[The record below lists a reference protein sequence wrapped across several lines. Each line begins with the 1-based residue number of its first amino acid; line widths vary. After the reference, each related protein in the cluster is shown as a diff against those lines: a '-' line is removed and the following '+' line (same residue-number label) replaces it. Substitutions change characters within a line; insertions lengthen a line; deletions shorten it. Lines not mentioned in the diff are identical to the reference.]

1 MQKISIPEKPPIR
14 VYWPENL
21 KDDGYGGQLEIRQG
35 VCSLVIPKSG
45 AKSKDIAKDLE
56 LASREFKAYPQ
67 CFLAEVRKS
76 VRTARTMMLIRLLQ
90 R

>member
-21 KDDGYGGQLEIRQG
+21 KGDGYSGELDIREG
-35 VCSLVIPKSG
+35 VCTLVIPKPN

-56 LASREFKAYPQ
+56 LASKEFKNK
-67 CFLAEVRKS
+67 AE
-76 VRTARTMMLIRLLQ
+76 MEEEE
-90 R
+90 